1 MAKKKT
7 FLILLII
14 GSILLCACSGKTPAE
29 SGTVEN
35 AAELVMSSLKTLDLD
50 TFNSTRTIIYAPTAT
65 GLGFRPQRNTGSLM
79 NFCSP
84 PL

>member
-14 GSILLCACSGKTPAE
+14 ESILLCACSGKTPAESGTVE

-50 TFNSTRTIIYAPTAT
+50 TFNRYTDNYICTH
-65 GLGFRPQRNTGSLM
+65 RN
-79 NFCSP
+79 
-84 PL
+84 